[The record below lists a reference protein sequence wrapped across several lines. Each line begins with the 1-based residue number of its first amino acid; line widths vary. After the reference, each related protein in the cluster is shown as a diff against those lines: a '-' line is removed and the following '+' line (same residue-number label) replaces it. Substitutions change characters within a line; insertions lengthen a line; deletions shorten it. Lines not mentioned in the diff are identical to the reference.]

1 MNVIVP
7 RTYTEI
13 LPRDEAQNQEKNPQ
27 PLEAFR
33 SAAAYVLLGDPGSGK
48 TTVFQTECGALGENA
63 CLITARNFLTL
74 DMNSHPE
81 WRGKTLFIDGLDEIR
96 AGAPDARTPFDEIR
110 RRLDELDRPRFRL
123 SCREADWLGDNDRR
137 HLASVSQDS
146 QVTVLRLNPLT
157 VPDVIQILNAHL
169 DNDHARKFI
178 ASARERGVDGLLTNP
193 QSLRMLADVVA
204 QGGGWPASRLE
215 TFEKACLGMVREHND
230 EHQAAKESNRF
241 SGHPSTP
248 DQLLNAAGR
257 LCAVQLLSGIAG
269 YSLRHNE
276 ANDDYPALD
285 QCDSDCPEMLRP
297 ALSTKLFKAESE
309 RRFSP
314 VHRHIAEFLGA
325 RHLAQLVDNG
335 LPARRVIGL
344 ITGGDGTVVTEMRG
358 LSAWLAAQCPDA
370 RADLIERDPIGVG
383 LYGDIRKFSLD
394 EKRALLKVLNR
405 EASRLGSMGR
415 TAAAFGALATPDME
429 PVLWEILNNSNRNRD
444 HQMFTNFVLRVLSQ
458 GTPLPGLS
466 RVLLDIVRDDT
477 RWPRIN
483 ALALHAFIHCHKG
496 QDKTSK
502 LKALLADI
510 QSGSVF
516 DPDNELLGTLLTQ
529 LYPRELPPSE
539 VWDYISAKG
548 SAEPL
553 GSYHRFWG
561 TGLLMTSSDEEIADL
576 LDSLNGNLS
585 RLLAARERHM
595 IMAFVPQRLLARG
608 LKVRGDKIETKRL
621 YDWLGVGSPEEISDD
636 VWMSNE
642 SLHDIQAWLKQ
653 RPDIQ
658 KAVIMEGLDRCPES
672 DEFRYHA
679 FNVSKRLYGADRP
692 SDFGLWC
699 LKRAVATANTK
710 PRVAEHLLE
719 LAVQSDQ
726 KRSGNEGLSLELI
739 KEQAGKNKTLKT
751 SLARLLSP
759 RFSLPEYLEEDR
771 RSREFIEAF
780 EEQRRKNEQ
789 WLDHVRSKDAALREN
804 RANPALL
811 FQMAQEYF
819 GRFYGS
825 GDGEG
830 PGAIKKLLRG
840 EQSLIDA
847 ALQGLRGAID
857 RKDVPEV
864 EELLDLRAKGQRHY
878 FDLPFLA
885 GLAEIERTAPQDSSK
900 WEDDQIRKALAF
912 YYCTPHANYR
922 PKWYQRLLAARP
934 EIVADVQVQF
944 AASEFRSNRV
954 GIHKF
959 QELAHDPEHV
969 QVARYASLSLLRA
982 FPARC
987 KHNHIGAL
995 DYLLWAALQHADRAS
1010 LQEVIGKKL
1019 SRTSLTVVQRVH
1031 WLAAGILVS
1040 PAVHKDPLNDY
1051 VQGHEERI
1059 RHLAGFFWV
1068 KYSIWFPF
1076 NDPKIPVDLKISIWE
1091 LLIRLVGR
1099 YFGPDTNGSV
1109 TPAMKASSLVHK
1121 LIQNLAVSP
1130 DRSASNALEALLA
1143 DTALS
1148 RWRDVVSWARDV
1160 QRIIRRD
1167 AAYQHPDVD
1176 QVCRTLHNGDPANAA
1191 DLAALVMDR
1200 LRELAVQIRTGN
1212 TDDWRQYWNEDSY
1225 GRPCSP
1231 KPENSCRDALLSD
1244 LQQRLPHGV
1253 DAQPEGQYANDKR
1266 ADIRVSCRGFQV
1278 PVEVKK
1284 NDHRDLWR
1292 ACKDQLIK
1300 QYTSNPA
1307 TNGYGIYLVFWFG
1320 KDCTQPPPS
1329 GTRPDSPQ
1337 ELEERLKARLSEDEA
1352 RKISV
1357 CVIDVSQE
1365 SQNNIR

>member
-1 MNVIVP
+1 
-7 RTYTEI
+7 
-13 LPRDEAQNQEKNPQ
+13 
-27 PLEAFR
+27 
-33 SAAAYVLLGDPGSGK
+33 
-48 TTVFQTECGALGENA
+48 
-63 CLITARNFLTL
+63 
-74 DMNSHPE
+74 
-81 WRGKTLFIDGLDEIR
+81 
-96 AGAPDARTPFDEIR
+96 
-110 RRLDELDRPRFRL
+110 
-123 SCREADWLGDNDRR
+123 
-137 HLASVSQDS
+137 
-146 QVTVLRLNPLT
+146 
-157 VPDVIQILNAHL
+157 
-169 DNDHARKFI
+169 
-178 ASARERGVDGLLTNP
+178 
-193 QSLRMLADVVA
+193 
-204 QGGGWPASRLE
+204 
-215 TFEKACLGMVREHND
+215 
-230 EHQAAKESNRF
+230 
-241 SGHPSTP
+241 
-248 DQLLNAAGR
+248 
-257 LCAVQLLSGIAG
+257 
-269 YSLRHNE
+269 
-276 ANDDYPALD
+276 
-285 QCDSDCPEMLRP
+285 
-297 ALSTKLFKAESE
+297 
-309 RRFSP
+309 
-314 VHRHIAEFLGA
+314 
-325 RHLAQLVDNG
+325 
-335 LPARRVIGL
+335 
-344 ITGGDGTVVTEMRG
+344 
-358 LSAWLAAQCPDA
+358 
-370 RADLIERDPIGVG
+370 
-383 LYGDIRKFSLD
+383 
-394 EKRALLKVLNR
+394 
-405 EASRLGSMGR
+405 
-415 TAAAFGALATPDME
+415 
-429 PVLWEILNNSNRNRD
+429 
-444 HQMFTNFVLRVLSQ
+444 
-458 GTPLPGLS
+458 
-466 RVLLDIVRDDT
+466 
-477 RWPRIN
+477 
-483 ALALHAFIHCHKG
+483 
-496 QDKTSK
+496 
-502 LKALLADI
+502 
-510 QSGSVF
+510 
-516 DPDNELLGTLLTQ
+516 
-529 LYPRELPPSE
+529 
-539 VWDYISAKG
+539 
-548 SAEPL
+548 
-553 GSYHRFWG
+553 
-561 TGLLMTSSDEEIADL
+561 
-576 LDSLNGNLS
+576 
-585 RLLAARERHM
+585 
-595 IMAFVPQRLLARG
+595 
-608 LKVRGDKIETKRL
+608 
-621 YDWLGVGSPEEISDD
+621 
-636 VWMSNE
+636 MSNE

-658 KAVIMEGLDRCPES
+658 KAVIMEGLDRKPKS

-679 FNVSKRLYGADRP
+679 FNVSKRLYGVDRP

-699 LKRAVATANTK
+699 LKRAVAIVNTK

-719 LAVQSDQ
+719 LAVRSDQ

-739 KEQAGKNKTLKT
+739 KEHAGKNETLKA

-759 RFSLPEYLEEDR
+759 QSSLPEYLEEDR
-771 RSREFIEAF
+771 RSREFIEYF

-789 WLDHVRSKDAALREN
+789 WLDHVRSNETTLREN
-804 RANPALL
+804 RAAPPLL
-811 FQMAQEYF
+811 HEVAKAYF
-819 GRFYGS
+819 GYFHNFNVDNRPKNI
-825 GDGEG
+825 EQV
-830 PGAIKKLLRG
+830 LRG
-840 EQSLIDA
+840 DRSLIHA
-847 ALQGLRGAID
+847 ALHGLRGAID
-857 RKDVPEV
+857 RKDVPEL
-864 EELLDLRAKGQRHY
+864 EEILRLQVKGRIHY
-878 FDLPFLA
+878 LGMPFLA
-885 GLAEIERTAPQDSSK
+885 GLAEVERTAPEDSSQ
-900 WEDDQIRKALAF
+900 WDDARIRKALTF
-912 YYCTPHANYR
+912 YYSTPHANYR
-922 PKWYQRLLAARP
+922 PKWYRRLLAARP

-969 QVARYASLSLLRA
+969 QVARYASLPLLRA

-1148 RWRDVVSWARDV
+1148 RWRDVLSWARDV

-1167 AAYQHPDVD
+1167 AAYQHPDIE

-1244 LQQRLPHGV
+1244 LQQRLPYGV

-1266 ADIRVSCRGFQV
+1266 ADIRVSCRDFQV

-1284 NDHRDLWR
+1284 NGNRDLWR

-1300 QYTSNPA
+1300 QYTSDPA

-1337 ELEERLKARLSEDEA
+1337 ELEERLKATLSEDEA

-1357 CVIDVSQE
+1357 CVISAERAVG
-1365 SQNNIR
+1365 